1 MKGEVCKVTILTE
14 IFSLTEIFPAP
25 SDLQLVEEREA
36 DCEQRGVP
44 GGVRGVP
51 GRVHG
56 HPPDLQ
62 DSDAGRRDLHPA
74 GGEQERERQGRPGP
88 GGSRHLP

>member
-1 MKGEVCKVTILTE
+1 MEDQREGRGNTNRL
-14 IFSLTEIFPAP
+14 FSNGNKYFLTEIFPAA
-25 SDLQLVEEREA
+25 SNLQLVEEREA

-62 DSDAGRRDLHPA
+62 DSDARRRDLHLA
-74 GGEQERERQGRPGP
+74 GREQERE
-88 GGSRHLP
+88 